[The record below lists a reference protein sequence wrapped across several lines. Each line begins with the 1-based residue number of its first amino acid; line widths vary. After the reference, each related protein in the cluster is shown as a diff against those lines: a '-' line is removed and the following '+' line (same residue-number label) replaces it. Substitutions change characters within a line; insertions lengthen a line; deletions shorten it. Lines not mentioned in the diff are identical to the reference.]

1 MPPAR
6 VLTTIRVAASS
17 AVAGLAALLVL
28 LAPTTHAYA
37 EPTPADVEK
46 QIDAKWNELEP
57 LIEQYNTVHTQLTA
71 NKGKAGQLQDQL
83 APLQLQV
90 DMALSKVSDLAVNV
104 YKGGP
109 GSTFNAILSGGGVTA
124 LADQL
129 TLLNMVARNQK
140 DQISNVAAA
149 RDRYAADKRVLDDV
163 IAQQSKQDADLAGR
177 RKTIEAQINDLQKM
191 RQAAYGSGGPST
203 GVLKPVAC
211 PVEYIGGAAGTAATK
226 ACSLIGKPYHW
237 ADDGRNGG
245 YDCSGLVMAAWAA
258 AGVHLAHSSQ
268 TQRSQTKRIT
278 RAQLRTGDLVFFYSD
293 IHHVGLYVGGGWMVH
308 APNSGELVQMAQID
322 RYGGNIAGFGR
333 P

>member
-1 MPPAR
+1 
-6 VLTTIRVAASS
+6 VLTTVRVAASS

-57 LIEQYNTVHTQLTA
+57 LIEQYNTVHSQLTA
-71 NKGKAGQLQDQL
+71 NKGKLGQLQDQL

-90 DMALSKVSDLAVNV
+90 DMALSKVSDLAINV

-149 RDRYAADKRVLDDV
+149 RDRYAADKKALDGV
-163 IAQQSKQDADLAGR
+163 IAQQSKQDADLADR
-177 RKTIEAQINDLQKM
+177 KKTIETQINDLQKM
-191 RQAAYGSGGPST
+191 RQAAYGSGGPAT
-203 GVLKPVAC
+203 GALKPVAC
-211 PVEYIGGAAGTAATK
+211 PVEYIGGPAGVAATK

-245 YDCSGLVMAAWAA
+245 YDCSGLVMAAWSA

-293 IHHVGLYVGGGWMVH
+293 IHHVGIYVGGGWMVH
-308 APNSGELVQMAQID
+308 APNTGDQVRMAQID
-322 RYGGNIAGFGR
+322 RYGGNIAGYGR